1 MKVGR
6 QPQGYTIVE
15 VMVFLAVSGLMFVLA
30 ASFINGKQA
39 QAEFVQSM
47 NDANQQI
54 QTIINQVSNGDY
66 PSEDNFKCSAD
77 PSGGVPIIDTSV
89 SNYQGTNQG
98 CIFMGKV
105 IQFGNTSSGAGYQVL
120 TVAGRQYAPDGTRQT
135 LVTKFSEAQPIAV
148 TNPSLTQQKTLTWG
162 STFTSVTDLSH
173 AGHPTCNLDTNAIGL
188 FGGFGSYANSILQSG
203 AQSVVV
209 TCLHGSIS
217 LNSDVSHSQPIVT
230 DTDVI
235 ANPNFRVCL
244 QNGRHKASITIGSSN
259 GQRLTTNLKME
270 DPVC

>member
-30 ASFINGKQA
+30 ATFINGKQA

-54 QTIINQVSNGDY
+54 QAIINQVSNGDY
-66 PSEDNFKCSAD
+66 PSQDNLDCTAD
-77 PSGGVPIIDTSV
+77 PFGGVPHIV
-89 SNYQGTNQG
+89 GGNNYQGTNQG
-98 CIFMGKV
+98 CVFMGKV
-105 IQFGNTSSGAGYQVL
+105 IEFGNNSGTGYQVL
-120 TVAGRQYAPDGTRQT
+120 TVAGRQYAPDGTQQT
-135 LVTKFSEAQPIAV
+135 LATKFSEVKPIAV

-162 STFTSVTDLSH
+162 SSFTSVTDFSH
-173 AGHPTCNLDTNAIGL
+173 PGHPSCSLNTNAIGF
-188 FGGFGSYANSILQSG
+188 FGSFGSYANSILQSG

-209 TCLHGSIS
+209 TCIEGSIS
-217 LNSDVSHSQPIVT
+217 LNDDVSGNQPIVT

-235 ANPNFRVCL
+235 AVPNFRVCL
-244 QNGRHKASITIGSSN
+244 QNGKHKASITIGSSA

-270 DPVC
+270 DPAC